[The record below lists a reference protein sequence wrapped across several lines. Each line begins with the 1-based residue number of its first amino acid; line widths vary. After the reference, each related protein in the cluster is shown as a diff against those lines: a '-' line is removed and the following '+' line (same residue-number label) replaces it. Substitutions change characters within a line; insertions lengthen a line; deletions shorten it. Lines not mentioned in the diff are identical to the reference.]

1 MNPKSAPSASKKK
14 KKAPAKKAASPVAP
28 APARVYPEEIDS
40 LLIDSERPEFQSVR
54 TLSGYRVPLLFIR
67 WQPGIYS
74 MKAIRFYG
82 QTPVEPD
89 PDLFDVNVGCTPYCT
104 DPRLPDT
111 LTLTARDTLIQ
122 VVSKFADTGAYEY
135 WLYFPD
141 GAAVQVYSQGR
152 CRPTGY
158 VPTGGIR
165 VDRYQPGNLHS

>member
-1 MNPKSAPSASKKK
+1 MGKRHAPGVEEQAIQPGVRKQGRIERRI
-14 KKAPAKKAASPVAP
+14 PV
-28 APARVYPEEIDS
+28 RGI
-40 LLIDSERPEFQSVR
+40 
-54 TLSGYRVPLLFIR
+54 SGYRVPLLFIR